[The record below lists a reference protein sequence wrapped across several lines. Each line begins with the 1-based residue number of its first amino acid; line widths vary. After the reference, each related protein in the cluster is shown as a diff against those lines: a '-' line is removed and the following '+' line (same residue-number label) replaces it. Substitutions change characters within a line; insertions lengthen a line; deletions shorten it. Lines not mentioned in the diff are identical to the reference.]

1 MPSPLM
7 IFNTGYY
14 HPIISVGMTKQRLQK
29 WLFLLFGTICLVL
42 AYIGTVMPGI
52 PGTPFIL
59 LTAFFYFR
67 SSDRMYNWLR
77 RQKLFGRLIREY
89 EKNSTVPLRL
99 RIMVLIP
106 FWISI
111 FVAEIIFVKTLFYG
125 ITLAVVAI
133 IISLVVI
140 FVKRNNNNSE

>member
-1 MPSPLM
+1 
-7 IFNTGYY
+7 
-14 HPIISVGMTKQRLQK
+14 MTRQTLNK
-29 WLFLLFGTICLVL
+29 WIFLLLGTICLVF

-67 SSDRMYNWLR
+67 SSDRLYNWFR
-77 RQKLFGRLIREY
+77 KQKLFARLIKEY
-89 EKNSTVPLRL
+89 EKDPSVTLRL

-111 FVAEIIFVKTLFYG
+111 VVAEFLFVKILISG
-125 ITLAVVAI
+125 ILLAFAAM
-133 IISLVVI
+133 IISAVVI
-140 FVKRNNNNSE
+140 FVQRNGKINVNKKK